1 MMIPGI
7 LRNLEE
13 FPEFGVGTREGDI
26 EKITEVI
33 KTDSKCKEALNVK
46 TGSLKLMMEVWRRE
60 RRHREVGSNAV
71 TAALETRHGHRESGL
86 AGALGKK
93 ILQRKGSF
101 PTVLRLTDI

>member
-13 FPEFGVGTREGDI
+13 FPEFGVGTREGDTG
-26 EKITEVI
+26 KITEVI

-46 TGSLKLMMEVWRRE
+46 TGSLKLMMEVRRRE

-71 TAALETRHGHRESGL
+71 TAALETRHGQRESGL
-86 AGALGKK
+86 AGVLGKK
-93 ILQRKGSF
+93 ILQRKG
-101 PTVLRLTDI
+101 